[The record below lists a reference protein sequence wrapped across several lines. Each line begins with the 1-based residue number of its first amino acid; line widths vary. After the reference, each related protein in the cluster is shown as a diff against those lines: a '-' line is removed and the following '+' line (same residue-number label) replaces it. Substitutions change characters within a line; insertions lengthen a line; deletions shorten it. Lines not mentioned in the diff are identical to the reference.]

1 MNWRQRFE
9 PLVRPLMQAFWRLSR
24 GTTLGVRGLVLRPD
38 GHVVLVR
45 HTYVGG
51 WHLPGGGVE
60 KGESVRD
67 ALVRELRDEA
77 GVVVEGEAPV
87 LGVYA
92 NHRRFR
98 GDHVVVCVVRDWS
111 PCVPDAAGE
120 IDAVAWFDPT
130 DLPEATTPAT
140 RARISEF
147 LDRSPVSD
155 TW

>member
-1 MNWRQRFE
+1 MKWRQRFE
-9 PLVRPLMQAFWRLSR
+9 PFLRPLMQAFWRLSR
-24 GTTLGVRGLVLRPD
+24 GTTLGVRGLVLRSD

-45 HTYVGG
+45 HTYVTG

-67 ALVRELRDEA
+67 ALLHELRDEA
-77 GVVVEGEAPV
+77 GVEVAGETPV

-98 GDHVVVCVVRDWS
+98 GDHVVVCVVRDWR
-111 PCVPDAAGE
+111 PCASDAAGE
-120 IDAVAWFDPT
+120 IDAVDWFDPH
-130 DLPEATTPAT
+130 DLPEGTTPAT
-140 RARISEF
+140 RSRISE
-147 LDRSPVSD
+147 LLARSKVSD